1 MARAGKAVTMPFPE
15 AFRQVARDILAP
27 RQLAGAI
34 ERAAL
39 LLLILGAAWV
49 ALRLSLAL
57 VRRTGS
63 LGGRTLTPLLESVVR
78 YVIAFAA
85 LVLMLQAVNVNVT
98 AVLASAGVVGLAV
111 GFGAQYLIRD
121 ILAGFFLLSE
131 GVMHIGDTVRIDGD
145 TGTVERITLRTTQIR
160 KLSGELL
167 TIPNGA
173 ITRIGNL
180 SRDYGRAIVRITV
193 PYRADLTEALDAI
206 EQVAREWAAA
216 HVQETQGEPVL
227 DGVVDL
233 TDAGAVMQISVRVRP
248 GHQAAAEAELRRR
261 ALEALA
267 RRGIR
272 IDMRISATI

>member
-1 MARAGKAVTMPFPE
+1 MPLPE
-15 AFRQVARDILAP
+15 VVRQVVHDVLAP
-27 RQLAGAI
+27 QRIAGAI
-34 ERAAL
+34 ERAVL
-39 LLLILGAAWV
+39 LLLIAAGWWG
-49 ALRLSLAL
+49 ALRLSLAV
-57 VRRTGS
+57 VRRAAGKPDAR
-63 LGGRTLTPLLESVVR
+63 GGRTFTPVLESAIR
-78 YVIAFAA
+78 YTVAFAA

-98 AVLASAGVVGLAV
+98 AILASAGVVGLAV

-121 ILAGFFLLSE
+121 VLAGFFLISE
-131 GVMHIGDTVRIDGD
+131 GLVQTGDVVRIDGD
-145 TGTVERITLRTTQIR
+145 VGTVERITLRTTQIR
-160 KLSGELL
+160 KMTGELL